1 MAQSRQRYIQTMC
14 EKAGRSMRRYGVRCH
29 IIDTVL
35 DAEQRMVAWWFSKQ
49 LGIAEQENFDVLE
62 NPLAAVLFDVV
73 STESAHQAAQL
84 TGLQ

>member
-1 MAQSRQRYIQTMC
+1 
-14 EKAGRSMRRYGVRCH
+14 
-29 IIDTVL
+29 
-35 DAEQRMVAWWFSKQ
+35 MVAWWFSKQ